1 MSEEEIREK
10 LFGKKNMKI
19 EEDINICPGCG
30 NQFKRYIG
38 NACTMSCYYRNVL

>member
-10 LFGKKNMKI
+10 LFGKKSI
-19 EEDINICPGCG
+19 DLEPQINICPGCG

-38 NACTMSCYYRNVL
+38 NACTLSCFYKNVL